1 MKSVDFLTGK
11 GVDIAKALEIFGDID
26 TYNQTLGDFKSALEE
41 KIPKLEELKNAHDM
55 ANYAI
60 VVHSMKSDAKYFGF
74 FNFAEVA
81 YQHEMASKEGNV
93 TFVEEDFNNLI
104 TKAKKVLGIVIE
116 YLGTDDEPA
125 QAAAP
130 VEHLDTSPAPAND
143 DLKIDKPTIIVADDS
158 NIVRRFVDNSF
169 KEEYNVLSTEDG
181 QYTIDLLNANIG
193 NKNIKCL
200 LLDLNMPR
208 KSGFDVLEF
217 MKQHSLFDMVPV
229 SIITGEASK
238 EGIDNAFK
246 YPVVDMLQKP
256 FTGEDV
262 KNLVNKTIESSDW
275 I

>member
-1 MKSVDFLTGK
+1 MKSVDYLTGK

-41 KIPKLEELKNAHDM
+41 KIPKLTNLKQSHDM

-81 YQHEMASKEGNV
+81 YQHEMAAKEGNA
-93 TFVEEDFNNLI
+93 TFIEEDFDNLI
-104 TKAKKVLGIVIE
+104 NKAKKVLGIVVE
-116 YLGTDDEPA
+116 YLGTDDGAGEETK
-125 QAAAP
+125 
-130 VEHLDTSPAPAND
+130 VEHLDTKPEPSND
-143 DLKIDKPTIIVADDS
+143 NLKIDKPTIIVADDS
-158 NIVRRFVDNSF
+158 NIVRNFVNSSF
-169 KEEYNVLSTEDG
+169 KDVYNVLSTEDG
-181 QYTIDLLNANIG
+181 QYTIDILNANIG

-217 MKQHSLFDMVPV
+217 MKEHSLFDMVPV

-262 KNLVNKTIESSDW
+262 KNLVTKTIESSDW

>member
-41 KIPKLEELKNAHDM
+41 KIPKLTDLKQSHDM

-81 YQHEMASKEGNV
+81 YQHEMAAKEGNA
-93 TFVEEDFNNLI
+93 TFIEEDFDNLI
-104 TKAKKVLGIVIE
+104 NKAKKVLGIVVE
-116 YLGTDDEPA
+116 YLGTDDSSSEEA
-125 QAAAP
+125 K
-130 VEHLDTSPAPAND
+130 VEHLDTKPEPSND

-158 NIVRRFVDNSF
+158 NIVRNFVNSSF
-169 KEEYNVLSTEDG
+169 KDVYNVLSTEDG
-181 QYTIDLLNANIG
+181 QYTIDILNANIG

-217 MKQHSLFDMVPV
+217 MKEHSLFDMVPV

-262 KNLVNKTIESSDW
+262 KNLVTKTIESSDW